1 VMVIEKQ
8 NGSVLVHLGPKL
20 QAYPEELVSQRHGHN
35 RQTEYL
41 IRWHVLSSE
50 NGSGSTTSTSLIESK
65 MENILMW
72 MPADDV
78 SANCPTLLGKR
89 KPKKQQLEQRASHIF
104 SPEVTLDEASLLEMK
119 KDVKNL
125 VQRASWQ
132 MESSMVPQSSILN
145 TIHVLSAY
153 ASIPSLMGVFKETGA
168 LDLLMKMLCHTEK
181 QIRCSAGKML
191 RALASHDAGSRAYVL
206 LSLSQQ
212 DGIEQHM
219 DFDSRCTL
227 LELFAE
233 TTSSEEHGMSFE
245 GIPLPQ
251 IPGKLLFSLVK
262 LYLCATFLLDKLNST
277 ADASSEGKKK
287 LLREFDFSMAMAH
300 LISELVRV
308 MGWDHGLN
316 LRHCRAKQPRGIQ
329 SIFQRQ
335 IPTCASIPSDT
346 PLNHKEESTFKSR
359 SAFPS
364 RNCYMEYLKEKL
376 VHGMRVRMLESYEK
390 VSAGDEGEFLQSNNG
405 TPPLQ
410 VYWESLG
417 RTYWVHWHM
426 VEIVDSSRCAD
437 QEAQKMVSSL
447 TQILREDTVYYKPLG
462 GLYSLLYLRDQIN
475 EESGNLN
482 RAEWWELLFFVK
494 KLELSKQQELLEFI
508 QQNQKMSELD
518 EEGLIQLSVSVELAQ
533 QVLRILNNHCQG
545 CTRSDLQSSQVYLKY
560 STGKQRTE
568 QNCQHVNGVPANCDG
583 FSEDLPSKKPK
594 KKLVSKIVKRLVE
607 LLSYRRKEEV
617 FMVLALQVL
626 YRLMAKYDWRILFA
640 SQGGLSSVLHCMQE
654 HPMAA
659 PVQQAG
665 LAVLK
670 VLLGA
675 GNCDL
680 SGACRKPYPLDHFAV
695 QMMQE
700 IFANIGS
707 SSSKDPD
714 NLLRAIPALAAPLN
728 TKDMNLGKLV
738 SNLRANFVCKE
749 IVEHCLCAW
758 KNHPEE
764 DFHEF
769 LLDVLLLI
777 DLANLGSEKD
787 VQLEVLRILN
797 KCLDNSQ
804 KESGPWHKTIEPC
817 LSSMNIH
824 INDREIIQKFTH
836 FLYRLA
842 TLNKDCAVLMCC
854 MGAQDI
860 LTKVVEK
867 HSSSLLWVTE
877 LREILGKCEK
887 YASLYKTMTVSILAG
902 CIQVNLGFLVWA
914 GSSTYQPFFDVFL
927 HNLCQGCSME
937 VKEDK
942 CWEKIEV
949 SSNPQMA
956 SKLTDGNSKTFWESN
971 GSTGSHYINVYM
983 HHGVVVQY
991 MSLLVASE
999 DASYMPARIMVKG
1012 GESASS
1018 ISTKLNMVSIPPL
1031 ASKVILLENMS
1042 CFWPIIQIKIKRCQ
1056 QGGIDTRVHGLKV
1069 LGPKPTVWPIFKEQ
1083 LCRRTSLFYTT
1094 KAHTWCQEISED
1106 RMQLLHLFNRLNSA
1120 LRHEQVFADHFLPH
1134 DEAAQALGK
1143 TCWEALITPVVQSI
1157 TSPDPSGISPL
1168 SWLLSQYLENLEIAR
1183 KAKSRA
1189 AIFNSRVR
1197 RLSHLLVHSDSSSPE
1212 PEELKPPN
1220 EMIKESSSGA
1230 AKTVVNKPSS
1240 TTDITQCWK
1249 GVVQQQVKWFLETS
1263 WQTSNFVEQYCN
1275 TYLRLRTAME
1285 ELFGQQMSFMLA
1297 LRHGFS
1303 GALLQLSFLR
1313 AMHVSEQFARY
1324 IDRWIRESWGDSGN
1338 VETLWHLQQSL
1349 EPILFL
1355 AGLELANTF
1364 EHFYRLYLGDR
1375 LLSQGKSWLECAV
1388 VEHIGLCFPNRLPQQ
1403 MLKSLS
1409 ELEEQQQ
1416 QFHLFQLQQLDKR
1429 LLEFDHDGKYLFCF
1443 QMKKD
1448 EESFSHKEETEVKVL
1463 VLSPRC
1469 WTISPHC
1476 YLEEPANFFPSSLS
1490 QQLDRFADFYTQ
1502 SQSRFGLEHTNLRHF
1517 QWTWLGHAELEYQG
1531 CKLHVSTLQM
1541 YILLCFNSAQEV
1553 SVKTL
1558 LQVTGLCPVLLNH
1571 ALKTLVKEN
1580 GILCQS
1586 HSKYGRLS
1594 GQHLW
1599 LLPRPEYLNVG
1610 GDEGHTL
1617 KKKRDIICSL
1627 LIQILKEEKE
1637 IHIDKLLFKVID
1649 AYQKRE
1655 HGSTPRLTG
1664 VFFSSADVLSCIL
1677 HLLNQGSAQRKENHP
1692 EFLEYVSTEC
1702 STQVLPKN
1710 QLQATFQTVQI
1721 KKVCNVPSVEK
1732 RQTFSTFSEHSQFP
1746 PGKRNR
1752 VNCHC
1757 KWQSPRK
1764 WMLSVNQVTC
1774 AFIAGLQCTC
1784 QQLARYS
1791 MPWKITGTATA
1802 FPKWAEYLVFIKSRH
1817 LPYYATDAEHGNF
1830 ALSLH

>member
-1 VMVIEKQ
+1 MVIEKQ

-277 ADASSEGKKK
+277 AERAVGSDHFVISSASSEGKKK

-447 TQILREDTVYYKPLG
+447 TQILREDT

-594 KKLVSKIVKRLVE
+594 KKLVSAEVPSPATTMVE
-607 LLSYRRKEEV
+607 KTDIQLTNDLLKKCWRRRIDREASDMLHATQKPCWGPHWPIIIIITIIIKNCYPP
-617 FMVLALQVL
+617 L
-626 YRLMAKYDWRILFA
+626 LMA
-640 SQGGLSSVLHCMQE
+640 LHCLQ
-654 HPMAA
+654 
-659 PVQQAG
+659 
-665 LAVLK
+665 
-670 VLLGA
+670 
-675 GNCDL
+675 
-680 SGACRKPYPLDHFAV
+680 
-695 QMMQE
+695 
-700 IFANIGS
+700 
-707 SSSKDPD
+707 
-714 NLLRAIPALAAPLN
+714 
-728 TKDMNLGKLV
+728 
-738 SNLRANFVCKE
+738 
-749 IVEHCLCAW
+749 
-758 KNHPEE
+758 
-764 DFHEF
+764 
-769 LLDVLLLI
+769 
-777 DLANLGSEKD
+777 
-787 VQLEVLRILN
+787 
-797 KCLDNSQ
+797 
-804 KESGPWHKTIEPC
+804 
-817 LSSMNIH
+817 
-824 INDREIIQKFTH
+824 IIQKFTH

-902 CIQVNLGFLVWA
+902 CIQVNLGFLA

-1212 PEELKPPN
+1212 PEELKPPV
-1220 EMIKESSSGA
+1220 KSSNSGA

-1429 LLEFDHDGKYLFCF
+1429 LLEFDHDGKC
-1443 QMKKD
+1443 
-1448 EESFSHKEETEVKVL
+1448 EEEEEGEVSGAGIERDLDLLSIKTEVKVL

-1541 YILLCFNSAQEV
+1541 YILLCFNSAQV
-1553 SVKTL
+1553 LSALNLTGFANQTNGL
-1558 LQVTGLCPVLLNH
+1558 PVTGNRGIWSLNQ
-1571 ALKTLVKEN
+1571 V
-1580 GILCQS
+1580 Q
-1586 HSKYGRLS
+1586 LS

-1732 RQTFSTFSEHSQFP
+1732 RQTFSTF
-1746 PGKRNR
+1746 R
-1752 VNCHC
+1752 
-1757 KWQSPRK
+1757 
-1764 WMLSVNQVTC
+1764 
-1774 AFIAGLQCTC
+1774 
-1784 QQLARYS
+1784 
-1791 MPWKITGTATA
+1791 
-1802 FPKWAEYLVFIKSRH
+1802 
-1817 LPYYATDAEHGNF
+1817 
-1830 ALSLH
+1830 